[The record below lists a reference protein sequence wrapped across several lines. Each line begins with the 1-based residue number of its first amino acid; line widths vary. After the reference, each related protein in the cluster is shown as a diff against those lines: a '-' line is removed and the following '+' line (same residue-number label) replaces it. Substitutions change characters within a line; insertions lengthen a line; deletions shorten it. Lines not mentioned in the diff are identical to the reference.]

1 MKLVIFILTIIW
13 LTPCQAGNDKRY
25 KSAIQQALD
34 NQQPLCL
41 GEKKWPTITY
51 TKGYSWINAKMEALK
66 DAGLITK
73 SVATEKIEW
82 RLTSYGLKQ
91 FKKSN
96 DFCYGK
102 FKVNKISEVISN
114 SDGTLTIY
122 FTYLIADL
130 SEWAKNKAVRVAY
143 TDLDNDLMGINHARY
158 EIKFRKE
165 GSGKL
170 TVISQPSQLD
180 LLY

>member
-1 MKLVIFILTIIW
+1 MKLVILILTMIW
-13 LTPCQAGNDKRY
+13 LLPCQAATDELY

-41 GEKKWPTITY
+41 GEKKWPTRTY

-66 DAGLITK
+66 EAGLITK
-73 SVATEKIEW
+73 KVAAEKIDW
-82 RLTSYGLKQ
+82 RLTSYGEKQ

-102 FKVNKISEVISN
+102 FKINKITDIISN
-114 SDGTLTIY
+114 NDGTVTID
-122 FTYLIADL
+122 FTYFIANL
-130 SEWAKNKAVRVAY
+130 PAWAKNKAVRVAY
-143 TDLDNDLMGINHARY
+143 TDLDNDLMGISHARY
-158 EIKFRKE
+158 EIMFRKE
-165 GSGKL
+165 SSGKL
-170 TVISQPSQLD
+170 KVISQPSQLD

>member
-1 MKLVIFILTIIW
+1 MKLVIFILTMVW
-13 LTPCQAGNDKRY
+13 LAPCQAENDKLY

-34 NQQPLCL
+34 NLQPLCL

-66 DAGLITK
+66 EAGLITK
-73 SVATEKIEW
+73 RVANKNIEW
-82 RLTSYGLKQ
+82 RLTSYGEKQ

-102 FKVNKISEVISN
+102 FKVNKITEFIIN
-114 SDGTLTIY
+114 NDDTLTID
-122 FTYLIADL
+122 FTYLITDL
-130 SEWAKNKAVRVAY
+130 PGWAKNKAVRVAY

-158 EIKFRKE
+158 EIMFRKE